1 VSDQNGAMNSY
12 ELREALREAN
22 LEELGFSKTTEVSI
36 GTDENGKKRKTIVLR
51 YLVKDEFSQ
60 AKTWQEKL
68 EEKLPPNFFSPSVIG
83 IFSRD
88 VQDGVSDRPTKFCL
102 IGLEMVSSIPLSKQI
117 RARPKRAIA
126 RIRIG

>member
-1 VSDQNGAMNSY
+1 VSDQSGAMNSY

-51 YLVKDEFSQ
+51 YLVKDECSQ
-60 AKTWQEKL
+60 AKTWQDKL
-68 EEKLPPNFFSPSVIG
+68 EEKLPPSFFSSVIG

-102 IGLEMVSSIPLSKQI
+102 IGLEMISSIPLSKQI